1 MNKSTF
7 VGAVGSIT
15 IYQGTREESCP
26 PLYSVIGKQTLILA
40 VELVEQQTCPSLSG
54 HGQEKSWQVLTPTD
68 THGWKKLVE
77 VQPFWGEIPA
87 CYWRGKMSL
96 DVLETEGRTLLM
108 LLFFPKTTMHQAEPS
123 NDSNLSHRGIEVHW
137 VSTQV
142 QEATGEIIFSPA
154 SSRVLKQTWMSG
166 RRKEIKK
173 ETDKGIKRTML
184 NRKSAQRPLCVYNTQ
199 GPHHQVCSH
208 HLQCLEC

>member
-87 CYWRGKMSL
+87 CYWRGKNELGCTGDGRKNFTNATLLPQDNDAPGWTIKWQQPVPQGNRSALSKYPGTGGNWRNYFLSSIIQSTKADL
-96 DVLETEGRTLLM
+96 DVWEKEGD
-108 LLFFPKTTMHQAEPS
+108 QA
-123 NDSNLSHRGIEVHW
+123 R
-137 VSTQV
+137 
-142 QEATGEIIFSPA
+142 
-154 SSRVLKQTWMSG
+154 
-166 RRKEIKK
+166 
-173 ETDKGIKRTML
+173 
-184 NRKSAQRPLCVYNTQ
+184 NR
-199 GPHHQVCSH
+199 
-208 HLQCLEC
+208 